1 MNSENLEK
9 SFCYIQVVYLYV
21 IFFKNEF
28 YKIFKFYFDKNVN

>member
-21 IFFKNEF
+21 IFKKMSF
-28 YKIFKFYFDKNVN
+28 IKFLNFILIRM